1 MAASDEYERVQPK
14 TRAEW
19 RRWLAKH
26 HDTAPGVWFVAWK
39 KASGNVSPSYDE
51 QVEEAL
57 CFGWIDSRPQKVDE
71 DRAALLFTP
80 RKPRSGWAGT
90 NKARVERLIAD
101 GEMQPA
107 GLAKIEAAKRDGSWD
122 ALTAS
127 EALDEPAELAAAFR
141 RDATARQH
149 WDAFPPGVRKAILEW
164 ITSAKRD
171 ETRAKRIEE
180 TVTLAAQNV
189 RANQWTPKE
198 RRQAGSG

>member
-26 HDTAPGVWFVAWK
+26 HDSAPGVWFVAWK

-57 CFGWIDSRPQKVDE
+57 CFGWVDSRPQKVDDE
-71 DRAALLFTP
+71 RAALLFTP

-101 GEMQPA
+101 GKMQPA

-127 EALDEPAELAAAFR
+127 EALDEPPELAAAFR
-141 RDATARQH
+141 RDATARRH
-149 WDAFPPGVRKAILEW
+149 WDAFPPGVRKAILQW

-171 ETRAKRIEE
+171 ETRAKRVEE

-198 RRQAGSG
+198 RR